1 MTSLVVQLTSSAC
14 APLGGAPRDDGA
26 RPIAIDSGP
35 SLQNPCFMSAGS
47 LLITRWLD
55 GYNGAPA
62 VVAAVEIEGGALE
75 ILTDADATSV
85 NLPGACSSA
94 SAATWVF
101 SSDVGGDHDEIFV
114 APLAAGPPVRIT
126 DRADAMAFE
135 PSISPDGEW
144 VVFESHPLDVED
156 QGALFKVRA
165 DGSELTEL
173 TDGSGDDRQPNWSP
187 TGDAIVFQSHARVPG
202 NIELFL
208 IGPDGGEP
216 VNLTDSP
223 WEDTDASFSPD
234 GDWVVYSSNE
244 GDLALASLFVR
255 PTDGGP
261 AQRLTDGDGWYDG
274 APAWSP
280 DGDVVAFEARIGDPD
295 GSEGTALFLVD
306 AP

>member
-1 MTSLVVQLTSSAC
+1 MASLVVQLTSSAC
-14 APLGGAPRDDGA
+14 DPLGGVPRDDGA
-26 RPIAIDSGP
+26 RPIVIDAGP
-35 SLQNPCFMSAGS
+35 SLQNPCFTSAES

-62 VVAAVEIEGGALE
+62 VVATIELAGGALE
-75 ILTDADATSV
+75 VLTDADATSV

-94 SAATWVF
+94 AAARWVF

-114 APLAAGPPVRIT
+114 APLGSDDAVQIT

-135 PSISPDGEW
+135 PSISPDGAW
-144 VVFESHPLDVED
+144 VVFESHPLDVEGE
-156 QGALFKVRA
+156 GALFKVHV

-187 TGDAIVFQSHARVPG
+187 AGDAIVFQSHARVPG

-208 IGPDGGEP
+208 IDADGGEP
-216 VNLTDSP
+216 ENFTDSP

-234 GDWVVYSSNE
+234 GEWVVYSSNE
-244 GDLALASLFVR
+244 GDLELASLFVR
-255 PTDGGP
+255 PVDGGP
-261 AQRLTDGDGWYDG
+261 AERLTNADGWYDG

-280 DGDVVAFEARIGDPD
+280 DGDVIAFEARAGDPD